1 MNFIHEDD
9 ANDVSNEASDDVEH
23 DVGNDVNNND
33 GDDVGHVIHDS
44 KKVKLGQVSHKI
56 MESSQK
62 RYVIGQWVLMSS
74 NEPKLM

>member
-1 MNFIHEDD
+1 MYNECKMKYEHSWMNFIHEDD

-44 KKVKLGQVSHKI
+44 KKVKLG
-56 MESSQK
+56 
-62 RYVIGQWVLMSS
+62 
-74 NEPKLM
+74 